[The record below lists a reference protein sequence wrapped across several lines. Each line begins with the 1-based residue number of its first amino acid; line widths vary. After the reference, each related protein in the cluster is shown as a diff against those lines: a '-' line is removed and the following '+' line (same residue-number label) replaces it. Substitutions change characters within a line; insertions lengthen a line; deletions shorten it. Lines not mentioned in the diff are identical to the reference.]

1 MFDDPKKELEALEK
15 QLLADEDWFQ
25 KELDSAKRM
34 IDPDSKKSQRTTA
47 ARSAQA
53 AKAPAKKG
61 AEKKEAAKN
70 APAPKKKGVKKL
82 LILLLV
88 EILGILALAA
98 YWWLFL
104 L

>member
-1 MFDDPKKELEALEK
+1 MFDDPKKELDTLEK
-15 QLLADEDWFQ
+15 QLMADEDWFQ

-34 IDPDSKKSQRTTA
+34 IDQNPQKRERTTA

-53 AKAPAKKG
+53 SKAPAKK
-61 AEKKEAAKN
+61 
-70 APAPKKKGVKKL
+70 APAPRKKGVKKL
-82 LILLLV
+82 LILAAV

>member
-1 MFDDPKKELEALEK
+1 MFDDPKKELDALEK
-15 QLLADEDWFQ
+15 QLLADEDWFK

-34 IDPDSKKSQRTTA
+34 IDPDPRKSQRSTA

-53 AKAPAKKG
+53 AKTPAKKDT
-61 AEKKEAAKN
+61 AKDV
-70 APAPKKKGVKKL
+70 PVPRKKGVKKL
-82 LILLLV
+82 LVLLLV

>member
-1 MFDDPKKELEALEK
+1 MFDDPKKELDTLEK
-15 QLLADEDWFQ
+15 QLLADEDWFR

-34 IDPDSKKSQRTTA
+34 IDSDSKKPQRTTA
-47 ARSAQA
+47 ARSIQA
-53 AKAPAKKG
+53 AKAPAKKD
-61 AEKKEAAKN
+61 AAKKA

-88 EILGILALAA
+88 EILGILGLAA

>member
-1 MFDDPKKELEALEK
+1 MFDDPKKELDTLEK
-15 QLLADEDWFQ
+15 QLLADEAWFE
-25 KELDSAKRM
+25 KELDSAKRL
-34 IDPDSKKSQRTTA
+34 IDQKPQKRERTTA
-47 ARSAQA
+47 ARTAQA
-53 AKAPAKKG
+53 PKSAPRKSKLSSR
-61 AEKKEAAKN
+61 K

>member
-1 MFDDPKKELEALEK
+1 MFDDPKKELDTLEK

-34 IDPDSKKSQRTTA
+34 IGSDPKTSQRTTA

-53 AKAPAKKG
+53 AKAPAKRD
-61 AEKKEAAKN
+61 AAKN
-70 APAPKKKGVKKL
+70 APAPRKKGVKKL

>member
-1 MFDDPKKELEALEK
+1 MFDDPKKELDALEK
-15 QLLADEDWFQ
+15 QLLADEDWFK

-34 IDPDSKKSQRTTA
+34 IDSDSKKAQRTAA
-47 ARSAQA
+47 ARSVQT
-53 AKAPAKKG
+53 AKAPAKKDTT
-61 AEKKEAAKN
+61 KK
-70 APAPKKKGVKKL
+70 APAPRKKGVKKL